1 MRNKIYSYIILLILS
16 ILISTKIYSEEIFN
30 FNVSQLEVTE
40 EGNLFRGYD
49 GGEAYTNDGISIK
62 AKNFEYN
69 KFNSSSHSDL
79 PNEYHG

>member
-1 MRNKIYSYIILLILS
+1 MKNKIYIIFIILILS
-16 ILISTKIYSEEIFN
+16 IPTKTKLNAEEIFN

-62 AKNFEYN
+62 AEVPFLIL
-69 KFNSSSHSDL
+69 SI
-79 PNEYHG
+79 

>member
-1 MRNKIYSYIILLILS
+1 MNA
-16 ILISTKIYSEEIFN
+16 EEIFN

-69 KFNSSSHSDL
+69 KTLNILIANKDVKFKDSKKYN
-79 PNEYHG
+79 YFCK